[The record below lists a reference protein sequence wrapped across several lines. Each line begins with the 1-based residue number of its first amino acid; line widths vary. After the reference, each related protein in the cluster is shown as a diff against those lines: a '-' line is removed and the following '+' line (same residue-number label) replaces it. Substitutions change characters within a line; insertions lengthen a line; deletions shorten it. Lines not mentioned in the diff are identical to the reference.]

1 MIDPEIKIVTR
12 EETFNDLAVRE
23 LAKTQARCMCM
34 LQYKRCD
41 KSMCANCRSGQRLA
55 SCKACMNDYDKE
67 RLDNYTIEYYQ
78 EYSKNVMGWMG
89 HKQFVKSYNRFVF
102 AMILF
107 TISLVLLVMLAGGG
121 PFDKPPTP
129 RLNYDSM
136 IVSIIQDAQAN
147 IRDLDKDGQ
156 INCVDYA
163 TMFKITWDQT
173 YPLLKNK
180 CQIVRNVNP
189 NTGMNHLFVH
199 VWNDSS
205 ESIDIEPWTSNPY
218 IYKMND
224 VWGNRYDPAYNKYG
238 ETDYWLS
245 EVKN

>member
-1 MIDPEIKIVTR
+1 MEPEIKIVTR

-23 LAKTQARCMCM
+23 LAKTQARCMCL
-34 LQYKRCD
+34 LQYKRCS
-41 KSMCANCRSGQRLA
+41 KKACANCKSCKRLM

-67 RLDNYTIEYYQ
+67 RLDNYTLEYYNK
-78 EYSKNVMGWMG
+78 YSQNPMAWMG
-89 HKQFVKSYNRFVF
+89 HKQFVKTYNGFIGALILCLILLLGCVF
-102 AMILF
+102 
-107 TISLVLLVMLAGGG
+107 LAGG
-121 PFDKPPTP
+121 PFDKPPVP
-129 RLNYDSM
+129 KLNYDVM
-136 IVSIIQDAQAN
+136 IVTTIQSAQVN
-147 IRDLDKDGQ
+147 IRDLDRDGK

-199 VWNDSS
+199 VWNDRS
-205 ESIDIEPWTSNPY
+205 ESIDIEPWTQNPY
-218 IYKMND
+218 VYRMQDI
-224 VWGNRYDPAYNKYG
+224 WGDRYSPEYNKYG
-238 ETDYWLS
+238 ETDYWLN